1 MTEVAAI
8 QSFKEYLEQIYIEVV
23 ALILNDKGNLKST
36 WDKVGNVLGLVQI
49 LVSSLDHIG
58 SLEDALVYTATQ
70 LKDR

>member
-8 QSFKEYLEQIYIEVV
+8 QSFKEYLEQIYIEAV